1 MKVGHCLYQ
10 NRGQTN
16 PVSPVELPG
25 LSINE
30 FTTDP
35 KTENAS
41 PRAHPSPHDWR
52 PVILQRW
59 AGVGLIMLLLALI
72 ICIGVLFAFSRG
84 PGLYESAF
92 VYQLNVSIFKSPVAT
107 LAPYSIVPTLVA
119 VTVSLWWG
127 SLEATFRRLQPFVTM
142 TKEPTAI
149 SCGATLSYA
158 SSYLLWAVAKAISKR
173 HWVLALVCMGA
184 FFTQICKVSCQFTDG
199 VEALI
204 QTNSHY
210 RNVSIMAKGPE

>member
-1 MKVGHCLYQ
+1 
-10 NRGQTN
+10 
-16 PVSPVELPG
+16 
-25 LSINE
+25 
-30 FTTDP
+30 
-35 KTENAS
+35 
-41 PRAHPSPHDWR
+41 
-52 PVILQRW
+52 
-59 AGVGLIMLLLALI
+59 MLLLALI
-72 ICIGVLFAFSRG
+72 ICIGILFAFSRG

-127 SLEATFRRLQPFVTM
+127 SLEETFRRLQPFVTM

-158 SSYLLWAVAKAISKR
+158 SSYLLWAAAKAISKS

-184 FFTQICKVSCQFTDG
+184 FFAQICKMSRQFTDDL
-199 VEALI
+199 EALI
-204 QTNSHY
+204 QNQQSLLQCQHCG
-210 RNVSIMAKGPE
+210 KGPRVTWRVTSQSPVTWN

>member
-1 MKVGHCLYQ
+1 MGHCLYQ
-10 NRGQTN
+10 NRRQTS
-16 PVSPVELPG
+16 PVSPVGLLR
-25 LSINE
+25 LSIAE
-30 FTTDP
+30 LTTDT
-35 KTENAS
+35 KAENVS
-41 PRAHPSPHDWR
+41 HGAHPSPHDWR
-52 PVILQRW
+52 PAILRRW
-59 AGVGLIMLLLALI
+59 TGVGLIMLFLALI

-184 FFTQICKVSCQFTDG
+184 FFTQICKM
-199 VEALI
+199 L
-204 QTNSHY
+204 
-210 RNVSIMAKGPE
+210 